1 MNIEQKQNRIIDSI
15 KKELSNDNAFKASP
29 FRHSVWFQPDC
40 AKFLY
45 NDQYVNHEVIEP
57 LIDNEVLIFKGIEN
71 HQGEQMI
78 RYVLS

>member
-1 MNIEQKQNRIIDSI
+1 MNIQKKQNEIIDSI
-15 KKELSNDNAFKASP
+15 KKELSNDNTLNPSS

-45 NDQYVNHEVIEP
+45 DDLCVKHEVIEP

>member
-1 MNIEQKQNRIIDSI
+1 MNIQKKQNEIIDSI
-15 KKELSNDNAFKASP
+15 KKELSNDNIFKPSS
-29 FRHSVWFQPDC
+29 FKHSVWFQPEC

-45 NDQYVNHEVIEP
+45 NDEYIEYEVIEP
-57 LIDNEVLIFKGIEN
+57 LIENKTLRFKKIEN